1 MPSMRFWARPETVTG
16 MVSDEGK
23 EVLNEGT
30 SFHNRPIHPESRLKL
45 KTLKESGELE
55 LWSSGVKLSDQKKAK
70 GSSACQLR
78 AISLLHLRNRQIF
91 RTSIATLGNLN
102 NILGILFELLS
113 TP

>member
-30 SFHNRPIHPESRLKL
+30 SFHNRPIIHPESRLKL

-55 LWSSGVKLSDQKKAK
+55 LWSQALRPKESQGEFCLSTQ
-70 GSSACQLR
+70 GNISSA
-78 AISLLHLRNRQIF
+78 F
-91 RTSIATLGNLN
+91 T
-102 NILGILFELLS
+102 
-113 TP
+113 